1 MKSIF
6 VRHLSLLLVFMMA
19 VGMFVGCGGGDGE
32 TKTSPTIEASEA
44 PNATEPA
51 SSGNATSKPVATK
64 KPTSGTTQKPTQK
77 PSASATAKPTAKP
90 TATPVDN
97 SYGGQRKSAQI
108 GIWYAVWYDM
118 TTEGSFWDTS
128 GRYSSTYAG
137 DPIYYRPLLPNGTYG
152 KYTSLDST
160 VINFHLQQIA
170 DAQIDFII
178 MDQTNNIDNG
188 MLNAASIKT
197 AKAIQNWNKVEGN
210 RKIRYCSGIGAY
222 ATKDNMAHIESEAKK
237 LVDRYI
243 DVKSG
248 LGSAENHVYVN
259 GKPLL
264 IIYND
269 YFTEAEWK
277 SYQKSHSTPYA
288 DRFTI
293 RFAKG
298 HVRSGQKGFWGWVM
312 PDGPQINADVAVMM
326 PGWYKIRREG
336 EGFGGANLP
345 YVYRNRGKF
354 YEDGWKKL
362 LKSDI
367 VPDFVV
373 INSFN
378 EYAEHT
384 AVFTAKTD
392 LFPANYGIERWL
404 DSSGKEN
411 PSLYWDLTKKY
422 IAKFKKG
429 DRA

>member
-1 MKSIF
+1 MKLNFI
-6 VRHLSLLLVFMMA
+6 RNLCLLLVLMMT
-19 VGMFVGCGGGDGE
+19 VGMFVACGGNGE
-32 TKTSPTIEASEA
+32 TKTSPTMEASDETVPTEQPTSGTVTTA
-44 PNATEPA
+44 KPTGSATA
-51 SSGNATSKPVATK
+51 QATSKPTGA
-64 KPTSGTTQKPTQK
+64 
-77 PSASATAKPTAKP
+77 ATAEPTN
-90 TATPVDN
+90 TPVDN

-108 GIWYAVWYDM
+108 GIWYAVWYDK
-118 TTEGSFWDTS
+118 TTEGSFWDHS
-128 GRYSSTYAG
+128 GRKSATYAG
-137 DPIYYRPLLPNGTYG
+137 DPIYYRPLLPDGTYG
-152 KYTSLDST
+152 KYRSTDSEM
-160 VINFHLQQIA
+160 INFHLQEIA

-188 MLNAASIKT
+188 TLNAASIKT
-197 AKAIQNWNKVEGN
+197 AKAIMNWNQVEGN
-210 RKIRYCSGIGAY
+210 RTIKYCSGIGAY
-222 ATKDNMAHIESEAKK
+222 ATKDNMDHIESEAKK
-237 LVDRYI
+237 LVERYI

-248 LGSAENHVYVN
+248 LGSPENHVYVD

-277 SYQKSHSTPYA
+277 AYQKSHDTPYA

-298 HVRSGQKGFWGWVM
+298 HVRQGQTGFWGWVM
-312 PDGPQINADVAVMM
+312 PEGPQINEEVAVMM
-326 PGWYKIRREG
+326 PGWYKIAVVEG
-336 EGFGGANLP
+336 TFGSASLP

-354 YEDGWKKL
+354 YEDGWKTL
-362 LKSDI
+362 LKSNI

-392 LFPANYGIERWL
+392 LFPEDYGIERWL

-411 PSLYWDLTKKY
+411 PSLYWDMTKQY
-422 IAKFKKG
+422 IAKFKNG

>member
-6 VRHLSLLLVFMMA
+6 VRNLCLLLVLVMT
-19 VGMFVGCGGGDGE
+19 VGLFAACGGGE
-32 TKTSPTIEASEA
+32 EPVEPSATVEASQE
-44 PNATEPA
+44 PDVTDPTKKPDDGGKATANPTQKP
-51 SSGNATSKPVATK
+51 SSGATQAPDV
-64 KPTSGTTQKPTQK
+64 KPTSGTT
-77 PSASATAKPTAKP
+77 AKPTS
-90 TATPVDN
+90 TPVDN

-108 GIWYAVWYDM
+108 GIWYAVWYDS
-118 TTEGSFWDTS
+118 TADGSFWDTS
-128 GRYSSTYAG
+128 GRKSSTYPG
-137 DPIYYRPLLPNGTYG
+137 DPIYYRPLLPDGTYG
-152 KYTSLDST
+152 KYRSSDNA
-160 VINFHLQQIA
+160 VINFHLQQIS

-188 MLNAASIKT
+188 TLNAVSIKV
-197 AKAIQNWNKVEGN
+197 AKAIHAWNKESGN
-210 RKIRYCSGIGAY
+210 RQLRYCSGIGAY
-222 ATKDNMAHIESEAKK
+222 ATKDNMEHIESEAKK
-237 LVDRYI
+237 LYERYI
-243 DVKSG
+243 SKDWGTSKD
-248 LGSAENHVYVN
+248 HVYVD

-269 YFTEAEWK
+269 YFTESEWK
-277 SYQKSHSTPYA
+277 AYQKSHSTPYC

-298 HVRSGQKGFWGWVM
+298 HVRNGQKGYWGWVM
-312 PDGPQINADVAVMM
+312 PEGPQINEDVAVMM

-384 AVFTAKTD
+384 GVFTAKTD
-392 LFPANYGIERWL
+392 LFPSNYGIERWL
-404 DSSGKEN
+404 DSSGKEK
-411 PSLYWDLTKKY
+411 PSLYWDLTKTY

>member
-1 MKSIF
+1 MKSFF
-6 VRHLSLLLVFMMA
+6 VRNLCLLLVLLMT
-19 VGMFVGCGGGDGE
+19 VGTFFACEVDVTINNSTE
-32 TKTSPTIEASEA
+32 EPTASPVVDASEEPTSTEA
-44 PNATEPA
+44 PANTQTP
-51 SSGNATSKPVATK
+51 S
-64 KPTSGTTQKPTQK
+64 SGTTAKPTAGTQ
-77 PSASATAKPTAKP
+77 STQGSSQNTAKP

-108 GIWYAVWYDM
+108 GIWYAIWYDK
-118 TTEGSFWDTS
+118 TTEGSFWDHS
-128 GRYSSTYAG
+128 GRLSSTYAG
-137 DPIYYRPLLPNGTYG
+137 DPIYYRPLLPDGTYG
-152 KYTSLDST
+152 KYKSVDEK
-160 VINFHLQQIA
+160 VINFHLQEMA

-188 MLNAASIKT
+188 TLNTASVKVAKT
-197 AKAIQNWNKVEGN
+197 IWKWNDVAGN
-210 RKIRYCSGIGAY
+210 RTIKYCSGIGAY
-222 ATKDNMAHIESEAKK
+222 ATKDNMAHIESEAQK
-237 LVDRYI
+237 LYERYI
-243 DVKSG
+243 QKDWG
-248 LGSAENHVYVN
+248 TEEDHVYVD

-277 SYQKSHSTPYA
+277 SYQKSHNTPYC
-288 DRFTI
+288 DKFTI

-298 HVRSGQKGFWGWVM
+298 HVRQGQKGYWGWVM
-312 PDGPQINADVAVMM
+312 ADGPQINEEIAVMM
-326 PGWYKIRREG
+326 PGWYKVAKEG
-336 EGFGGANLP
+336 DGFGNSNLP

-354 YEDGWKKL
+354 YEDSWKTL

-392 LFPANYGIERWL
+392 LFPSNYGIERWL

-411 PSLYWDLTKKY
+411 PSLYWDLTKQY